1 MDQFIRGRLRDPRFQ
16 RHGPAFVPG
25 PSVSGW
31 SEARPLDSESTRAM
45 PNLIYSKDNAQSQ
58 GSCWDG
64 YHRDYSKEKYADG
77 SCVKDGGGKEKKK
90 KKKRRKKASGSG
102 SESVTSSESD
112 GEGGRRKKARMTTSK
127 KD

>member
-16 RHGPAFVPG
+16 LHGPAFVPG
-25 PSVSGW
+25 ASVSGW
-31 SEARPLDSESTRAM
+31 SEARSLDSDSTRAM
-45 PNLIYSKDNAQSQ
+45 PKLIYSKDNAQSQ
-58 GSCWDG
+58 GSCWTG
-64 YHRDYSKEKYADG
+64 YHRDYSKSKYSDG
-77 SCVKDGGGKEKKK
+77 SCVKDGAGGKEKK

-112 GEGGRRKKARMTTSK
+112 GEGGRRKKARKTMSK

>member
-90 KKKRRKKASGSG
+90 KKRRKKASGSG